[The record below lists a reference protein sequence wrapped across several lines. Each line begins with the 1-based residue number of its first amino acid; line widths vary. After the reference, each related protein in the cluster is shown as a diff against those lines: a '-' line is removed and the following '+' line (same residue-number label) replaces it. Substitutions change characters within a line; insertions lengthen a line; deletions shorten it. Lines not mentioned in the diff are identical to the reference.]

1 MPVPPGSTTHP
12 GSRRRF
18 ATLCAEIERTERQL
32 RRAKAAVAR
41 SELTL
46 GRMQTAR
53 RQLPLQLAEVAI
65 AAERQPSLW
74 PMGFRR
80 ELDAAI
86 VTQVREALLA
96 PTFAAVLDGVAD
108 ALGCDR
114 LAVLLTETGRAVRR
128 GAKSRILRLR
138 YQYDPAMNDVV
149 RAAGQAFF
157 DGHRTRA

>member
-1 MPVPPGSTTHP
+1 
-12 GSRRRF
+12 
-18 ATLCAEIERTERQL
+18 
-32 RRAKAAVAR
+32 
-41 SELTL
+41 
-46 GRMQTAR
+46 MQNAR
-53 RQLPLQLAEVAI
+53 RQLPLQLAEVAD

-86 VTQVREALLA
+86 VGQVREALLA

-114 LAVLLTETGRAVRR
+114 LTVLLTETGRAVRR

-138 YQYDPAMNDVV
+138 YHTTPL
-149 RAAGQAFF
+149 
-157 DGHRTRA
+157 